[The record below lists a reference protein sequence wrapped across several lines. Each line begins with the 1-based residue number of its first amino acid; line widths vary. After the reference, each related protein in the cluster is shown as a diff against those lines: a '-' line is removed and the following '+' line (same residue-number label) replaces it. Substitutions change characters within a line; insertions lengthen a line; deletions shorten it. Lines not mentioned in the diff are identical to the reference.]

1 MRIAQIIS
9 GGQTGADRGGLDA
22 AIEMGIPYGGRI
34 PKGRYAED
42 SKVPDKY
49 ENMVET
55 ISAGYPDR
63 TEMNIML
70 SCVTLI
76 FCHGDL
82 NGGSLL
88 TRGMCWRNKKP
99 FISIDLDKPFD
110 ECVKK
115 IVTLSEGITG
125 SVILNVAGSRESKHN
140 GIQQEVKNVMIEVIK
155 KLNGDKE
162 ST

>member
-1 MRIAQIIS
+1 MRIKQIIS

-42 SKVPDKY
+42 GKVPDKY

-55 ISAGYPDR
+55 VSAGYPER
-63 TEMNIML
+63 TNLNVML
-70 SCVTLI
+70 SCITLI

-88 TRGMCWRNKKP
+88 TRGICWRNKKP
-99 FISIDLDKPFD
+99 FVSIDLDKPFE

-115 IVTLSEGITG
+115 IVSLSEGITEN
-125 SVILNVAGSRESKHN
+125 VILNVAGSRESKHK
-140 GIQQEVKNVMIEVIK
+140 GIQQEVKNVMVEVIK
-155 KLNGDKE
+155 QLNGEKK
-162 ST
+162 